1 MSASVIDRFFA
12 NAGMIAMRAA
22 CNAQSRLHRRYE
34 GFSSFHVEANAA
46 RRCGRKWP
54 TLATTSESA
63 YSKPARKRRH
73 VGSARSDDARK
84 IAGRERRR
92 SERIGGQMQL
102 EVSFEGNE
110 IYEWGG
116 VLLTLLA
123 CPKELDK
130 PRSLDRFLSL
140 CGKALWLK
148 HLASP
153 DDLSPITVRPPYG

>member
-1 MSASVIDRFFA
+1 MTPPGDV
-12 NAGMIAMRAA
+12 
-22 CNAQSRLHRRYE
+22 
-34 GFSSFHVEANAA
+34 
-46 RRCGRKWP
+46 GRKWP
-54 TLATTSESA
+54 TLAATSESA

-73 VGSARSDDARK
+73 VGSARSEDARK

-102 EVSFEGNE
+102 EVSFERNE
-110 IYEWGG
+110 IYECGA

-153 DDLSPITVRPPYG
+153 DDVADHGEAAICIPASGYHRSRRSFCRKATRGKNGSPAA